1 LTQENCLL
9 EGFLCLFKLRKNEEP
24 LKIFVHIIHRDKCW
38 PEACLACCSDDLEL
52 WDLETM
58 WHISKQGVEQDT
70 YLFIYISFILVVS
83 DFLESMLLTQ
93 LLVLQ

>member
-1 LTQENCLL
+1 
-9 EGFLCLFKLRKNEEP
+9 
-24 LKIFVHIIHRDKCW
+24 
-38 PEACLACCSDDLEL
+38 
-52 WDLETM
+52 M